1 MSADLLGSVL
11 GTAAASGASGGSGS
25 GSGGGGGGGGDGSG
39 AAIPASPVRFGGRGI
54 GRHKRAEPDDVILQI
69 EMGAAG
75 GAADTAGDGGAD
87 ENGGGG
93 AGGGKD
99 AVMGAFFADV
109 AATKALLA
117 RIGRALRSLNA
128 MHAESKAATRV
139 DDMRELRE
147 KMQAE
152 TEATTKA
159 AHEAKTRLE
168 ALSKSNDEAC
178 ETVEG
183 CEAGSSADRTRR
195 SVTASL
201 SKKLRDLMGE
211 FSELRETLQSDY
223 REVVER
229 RVFTVTGERPSE
241 EAVEEMIESGESEQ
255 IFQRA
260 ILEQGRGQV
269 LDTVAEIQ
277 ERHEAVREMEKG
289 LLELHSVFMDMA
301 VLVEAQGEMLDNIAS
316 QVHKSVEYVKKGTTA
331 LQQAKEYQKKSR
343 KWACC
348 AIILLLM
355 IIVVTV
361 VAVLK
366 PWETGD
372 SRGGDQ

>member
-1 MSADLLGSVL
+1 MSES
-11 GTAAASGASGGSGS
+11 
-25 GSGGGGGGGGDGSG
+25 
-39 AAIPASPVRFGGRGI
+39 
-54 GRHKRAEPDDVILQI
+54 H
-69 EMGAAG
+69 
-75 GAADTAGDGGAD
+75 
-87 ENGGGG
+87 
-93 AGGGKD
+93 
-99 AVMGAFFADV
+99 
-109 AATKALLA
+109 A
-117 RIGRALRSLNA
+117 RIAVGPARAHTLSPDSRARPLSRA
-128 MHAESKAATRV
+128 HA
-139 DDMRELRE
+139 
-147 KMQAE
+147 Q
-152 TEATTKA
+152 A

-372 SRGGDQ
+372 ARRLARMHLRAGRRMLAHALPRAH